1 VAPDGATAIEFN
13 VAFDTVTVVVSETE
27 PTFAVMVELP
37 GATPVSRPDG
47 VIVATA
53 VSDEAQDVTW
63 FVRDRVLPSENV
75 PVIVS
80 CSVVCFAMVELS
92 GLI

>member
-1 VAPDGATAIEFN
+1 MKPSLADGCSVAPDGATAIELS

-37 GATPVSRPDG
+37 GATAVRRPDG

-53 VSDEAQDVTW
+53 VSDDTQDVT
-63 FVRDRVLPSENV
+63 
-75 PVIVS
+75 
-80 CSVVCFAMVELS
+80 
-92 GLI
+92 